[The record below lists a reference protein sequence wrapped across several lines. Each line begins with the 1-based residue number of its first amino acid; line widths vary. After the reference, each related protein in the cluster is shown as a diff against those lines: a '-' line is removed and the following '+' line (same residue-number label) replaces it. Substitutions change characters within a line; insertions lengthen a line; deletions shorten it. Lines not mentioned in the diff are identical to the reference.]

1 MLRSVKA
8 LEGYKIHALD
18 GEIGEV
24 NDFFF
29 DDVSFNVRYLV
40 VDTGTWLQKRLVL
53 ISPHSLGKPDWKE
66 KRFPVNLTKEKIKN
80 SPSVDMDRP
89 VSRQQETDLSDYYG
103 WPYYWTGLGA
113 GFPGAIPPVPPVN
126 YNIPDQDVAPGEV
139 GRSASEAPKRE
150 GDPHLR
156 SARDV
161 IDYKIQA
168 DDDKIGNV
176 EDFILEDDLWSIRYM
191 AVDTGKWLLPGKK
204 VLIALPWIEAIDWS
218 ESAVFVSLTAK
229 EVEQSPEYH
238 PDRIINKEFET
249 ELFNYYKR
257 PVPWKQ

>member
-1 MLRSVKA
+1 MLRSVRK
-8 LEGYKIHALD
+8 LEGYKIHAVD

-24 NDFFF
+24 NDFYF
-29 DDVSFNVRYLV
+29 DDESWNIRYLV
-40 VDTGTWLQKRLVL
+40 VDTGSWLQKRLVL
-53 ISPHSLGKPDWKE
+53 ISPHALGKPDWKE
-66 KRFPVNLTKEKIKN
+66 KRFPVNLTKEKIQN
-80 SPSVDMDRP
+80 SPSVDMDKP

-113 GFPGAIPPVPPVN
+113 GFPGTVPPVN
-126 YNIPDQDVAPGEV
+126 LNVPDQGFIPGEE
-139 GRSASEAPKRE
+139 GARGETRKGESK

-168 DDDKIGNV
+168 DDDRIGNV

-191 AVDTGKWLLPGKK
+191 VVDTGKWLLPGKK
-204 VLIALPWIEAIDWS
+204 VLIALPWIQSIDWQ
-218 ESAVFVSLTAK
+218 ESSVYVNLTAA
-229 EVEQSPEYH
+229 EVEQSPEFH

-249 ELFNYYKR
+249 ELFKHYNR
-257 PVPWKQ
+257 PVPWR

>member
-1 MLRSVKA
+1 MLRSVKT

-29 DDVSFNVRYLV
+29 DDVTWNIRYLV

-53 ISPHSLGKPDWKE
+53 ISPHALGKPDWKE
-66 KRFPVNLTKEKIKN
+66 KRFPVNLTKEKIQN
-80 SPSVDMDRP
+80 SPSVDAARP

-113 GFPGAIPPVPPVN
+113 GFPGAIPPVPPNLNV
-126 YNIPDQDVAPGEV
+126 PDQGFVAGQNTRDEN
-139 GRSASEAPKRE
+139 KRE
-150 GDPHLR
+150 TDPHLR
-156 SARDV
+156 SARDI

-168 DDDKIGNV
+168 DDDRIGNV
-176 EDFILEDDLWSIRYM
+176 EDFIVEDDLWSIRYM
-191 AVDTGKWLLPGKK
+191 VVDTGKWLLPGKK

-218 ESAVFVSLTAK
+218 ESAVFVSMTAA

-238 PDRIINKEFET
+238 PDRIINKEFEAD
-249 ELFNYYKR
+249 LFKHYNR
-257 PVPWKQ
+257 PVPWK

>member
-1 MLRSVKA
+1 MLRSVKT

-29 DDVSFNVRYLV
+29 DDVSWNIRYLV

-53 ISPHSLGKPDWKE
+53 ISPHSLGKPDWKA
-66 KRFPVNLTKEKIKN
+66 KRFPVNLTKEKIQN
-80 SPSVDMDRP
+80 SPSVEMDRP

-113 GFPGAIPPVPPVN
+113 GFPGAIPPVPPASLN
-126 YNIPDQDVAPGEV
+126 YPDQGFLKGGEK
-139 GRSASEAPKRE
+139 RERE

-168 DDDKIGNV
+168 EDNKIGNV

-191 AVDTGKWLLPGKK
+191 VVDTGKWLLPGKK
-204 VLIALPWIEAIDWS
+204 VLIALPWIQAIDWDQS
-218 ESAVFVSLTAK
+218 SVFVNLTAS

-257 PVPWKQ
+257 PVPWK

>member
-1 MLRSVKA
+1 MLRSVKT

-29 DDVSFNVRYLV
+29 DDVSWNIRYFV

-66 KRFPVNLTKEKIKN
+66 KRFPVNLTKEKIQN
-80 SPSVDMDRP
+80 SPSVDVARP

-113 GFPGAIPPVPPVN
+113 GFPGAIPPVPPN
-126 YNIPDQDVAPGEV
+126 LNTPDQGFVTDKNTRDENQ
-139 GRSASEAPKRE
+139 RE
-150 GDPHLR
+150 TDPHLR
-156 SARDV
+156 SARDI

-191 AVDTGKWLLPGKK
+191 VVDTGKWLLPGKK
-204 VLIALPWIEAIDWS
+204 VLIALPWIQDIDWS
-218 ESAVFVSLTAK
+218 DSLVYVNLTAA

-238 PDRIINKEFET
+238 PDRIINKEFEAG
-249 ELFNYYKR
+249 LFKHYNR
-257 PVPWKQ
+257 PVPWK